1 MVNII
6 LWIVAAAVT
15 FYMSMIYG
23 NKAIALLGFFELIF
37 LLVSFIYLLIRRKGI
52 KAYIKVPVAM
62 TEQGQ
67 KVRVRLSNSLYDTSG
82 VKVKYLVSATN
93 NLTGEKTKKW
103 FSKDGDYL
111 YTTQYCGNYEFILKK
126 IKIYDFTGIFHVN
139 KKICQSVNVEV
150 IPEITEVPV
159 RITDAVRNFFGDAD
173 IYDDFR
179 PGYDPAE
186 LFDVREFRNGDRIQ
200 SIHWKLSAKAD
211 DLMVKENSLPK
222 ACAVTVLADYKGGAN
237 GSEADSFVKLVVG
250 LSFSLMDL
258 KCTHYVSWYDRT
270 KGDIV
275 RARVDDEESFYIFL
289 NHFLKWQID
298 RDMDAVSLYREKY
311 RAEKLVSLLT
321 VDAKLQVRKDK
332 EIVAQGE
339 LAKTEIV
346 I

>member
-6 LWIVAAAVT
+6 LWLIAAAVT

-23 NKAIALLGFFELIF
+23 NIAIALLGFFEIAF
-37 LLVSFIYLLIRRKGI
+37 MLVSVIYLFIRRAGI
-52 KAYIKVPVAM
+52 KAHLKVPVAM
-62 TEQGQ
+62 TGQGQ
-67 KVRVRLSNSLYDTSG
+67 KIRIQLSNSLYNKSSL
-82 VKVKYLVSATN
+82 KVKYLVRVTN
-93 NLTGEKTKKW
+93 NLTGEKNRKW
-103 FSKDGDYL
+103 FAKDGEYL
-111 YTTQYCGNYEFILKK
+111 YTAEFCGNYEFELKK

-139 KKICQSVNVEV
+139 KRMKESVNVEV
-150 IPEITEVPV
+150 IPEIKEVPV

-200 SIHWKLSAKAD
+200 SIHWKLSAKTD

-222 ACAVTVLADYKGGAN
+222 ACAVTVLADYKGGTA
-237 GSEADSFVKLVVG
+237 GSRADSFVRLVTG
-250 LSFSLMDL
+250 LSFSLMDQ
-258 KCTHYVSWYDRT
+258 KCPHYVSWYDRSME
-270 KGDIV
+270 DII
-275 RARVDDEESFYIFL
+275 RARVDDDESFYIFL

-298 RDMDAVSLYREKY
+298 RDIDAVSLYREKY

-321 VDAKLQVRKDK
+321 VDAKLQIRKDK
-332 EIVAQGE
+332 EIVAQGD
-339 LAKTEIV
+339 LAKSEIV

>member
-23 NKAIALLGFFELIF
+23 NIAIALLGFFEIIF
-37 LLVSFIYLLIRRKGI
+37 MLMSVIYLFIKRAGI
-52 KAYIKVPVAM
+52 KAHLKVPVAM

-67 KVRVRLSNSLYDTSG
+67 KIRLQLSNSLYNTSG
-82 VKVKYLVSATN
+82 LKVRYLVKVTN
-93 NLTGEKTKKW
+93 NLTGEKSRKW
-103 FSKDGDYL
+103 FPRDGGYL
-111 YTTQYCGNYEFILKK
+111 YTTQYCGNYEFVLRK

-139 KKICQSVNVEV
+139 KKVDESVNVEV

-211 DLMVKENSLPK
+211 DLIVKENSLPK

-237 GSEADSFVKLVVG
+237 GCQADNFVKLVSG
-250 LSFSLMDL
+250 LSFSLMDQ
-258 KCTHYVSWYDRT
+258 KCPHYVSWYDRT

-298 RDMDAVSLYREKY
+298 RDMDAVSLYKEKY
-311 RAEKLVSLLT
+311 RAERLVSLLT
-321 VDAKLQVRKDK
+321 VDAKLRVRKDK
-332 EIVAQGE
+332 EIVAQGD

>member
-6 LWIVAAAVT
+6 LWIIAAAVT

-23 NKAIALLGFFELIF
+23 NVALALLGCFEIVFMLIS
-37 LLVSFIYLLIRRKGI
+37 VIYLFIRRIGI
-52 KAYIKVPVAM
+52 KAHLKVPVAM

-67 KVRVRLSNSLYDTSG
+67 KIRIKLSNSLYNTSG
-82 VKVKYLVSATN
+82 LKVKYLVKVTN
-93 NLTGEKTKKW
+93 NLTGEKSRKC
-103 FSKDGDYL
+103 FAKDGEYL
-111 YTTQYCGNYEFILKK
+111 YTAEFCGNYEFVLKK

-139 KKICQSVNVEV
+139 KRMDESVNVEV

-200 SIHWKLSAKAD
+200 SIHWKLSAKTD

-222 ACAVTVLADYKGGAN
+222 ACAVTVLADYKGGAA
-237 GSEADSFVKLVVG
+237 GSQADSFVKLVTG

-258 KCTHYVSWYDRT
+258 KCPHYVSWYDRSRE
-270 KGDIV
+270 DIV

-298 RDMDAVSLYREKY
+298 REIDAVSLYREKY

-321 VDAKLQVRKDK
+321 VDAKLQIRKDK
-332 EIVAQGE
+332 EIVAQGD
-339 LAKTEIV
+339 LGKTEIV